1 MKDNSQ
7 RDAEEVRHDERIAK
21 LHRGACSAKIV
32 KAILVATLAPTVA
45 LGTLPLWGID
55 SGLRHDSNRPDLK
68 AWFESLRSKAGEPC
82 CDTGD
87 AEHAEATW
95 DMAKRGYKVLLRNPQ
110 KPNEAGEWFD
120 VPDLRWSIGQISTDS
135 PWFGGGQATIPTEQ

>member
-1 MKDNSQ
+1 MTQ
-7 RDAEEVRHDERIAK
+7 
-21 LHRGACSAKIV
+21 
-32 KAILVATLAPTVA
+32 
-45 LGTLPLWGID
+45 
-55 SGLRHDSNRPDLK
+55 NRPDLK
-68 AWFESLRSKAGEPC
+68 AWFQSLRSKAGEPC

-120 VPDLRWSIGQISTDS
+120 VPDSAVVDRPNLDGFAMVWWWPSYDHDGTMTPRWRCFIPGA
-135 PWFGGGQATIPTEQ
+135 GG